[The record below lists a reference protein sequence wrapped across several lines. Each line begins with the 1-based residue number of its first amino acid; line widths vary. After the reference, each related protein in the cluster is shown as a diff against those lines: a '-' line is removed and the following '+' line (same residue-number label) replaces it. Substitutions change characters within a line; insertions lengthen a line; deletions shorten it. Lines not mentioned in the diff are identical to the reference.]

1 MFDGHIAGFGT
12 RAGVRF
18 VVGMWGSS
26 PLGTFTDV
34 MVQHPDGERVL
45 LAPSD
50 EVAEFVSTTYRFDR
64 VQIGPVNSMMSA
76 DTVIVSAP
84 RLDVTASLG
93 AVTPL
98 GRLLRLVPSRIATA
112 PLWLRAV
119 NPVAALVLPS
129 VRTAGSA
136 GAGRRE
142 YYGVRSARRITDVA
156 GRYDGRDLGGV
167 APLRPPVSFGFS
179 SAPPTPQLVDVRT
192 TIDGG

>member
-1 MFDGHIAGFGT
+1 VFDGHIAGFGT

-64 VQIGPVNSMMSA
+64 VEIGPVNSMMSA

>member
-64 VQIGPVNSMMSA
+64 VEIGPVNSMMSA